1 MVDSPPAKKQR
12 RKAPKSNTGK
22 GSGGTDGGGASVL
35 GVTRSISACQRC
47 RNRKTKCDQK
57 FPSCTACFKANV
69 ECVGIDAA
77 TGREIPRSYVSHLE
91 DRIAQLESQLHD
103 HGISTDSR
111 PSEPSSYLSSTNQHA
126 SKANP
131 KASGA
136 DKTSNATTAS
146 SASTV
151 NNLMTSVQ
159 MVDDRMATSEKQSSF
174 LGQSSGLSFARILST
189 AVKLRNQD
197 GSKSSDD
204 NNSNSGQPNTGNKGT
219 SSSKPLAVPKPKPKP
234 AKLPPKETAEAFLS
248 AYFSQANSQ
257 LPVLHREEFLK
268 NYFEPIYG
276 KLSTKVSLCSD
287 YTAIGREASDEPDK
301 ECFFAKY
308 CQTDEENEKNS
319 QGQPNP
325 ALFFLF
331 MVFGI
336 ATSIHQ
342 QQYPAHIS
350 ESYRI
355 SAAHHFDAVFA
366 APNRLE
372 SLQAILLL
380 ALYSLMRPA
389 VPGVWYVLG
398 SALRLCI
405 DLGLHYEGSVK
416 SKSSLSDPTNFNGT
430 ANFDP
435 ITVDLRRRLFW
446 CTYALDRQVCVYLGR
461 PFGIPDESI
470 KVPFPSELDDS
481 LINSDAG
488 NIADFSKETSNSP
501 SYKTVSLSFF
511 KMRLLQSEI
520 QRVLYDC
527 AELPR
532 RYKSLS
538 EWKHAMARKLEEWH
552 NQCPKSNR
560 KMNCNFNL
568 AFFELNY
575 HQTRLLL
582 YGLSPGNSAPTVES
596 YLIIADAG
604 EKIIKKYHELH
615 RKRVINYTWVAVHN
629 LFMSGTSYLY
639 ALYHSPQV
647 RAGTTLEEIDFN
659 TLACIHVLSSMTD
672 CCDAA
677 VGCRDSFELLTAA
690 IIKLCYN
697 EKAGIVMQLPGSG
710 SRNSST
716 QQSTDGTAQ
725 PQQQQQ
731 SLDQFNN
738 PLRSNISTPL
748 SLSRRQSV
756 TGANSVKKEGGGED
770 EIGPLTPTAAGGS
783 NMTEFSHPN
792 EVQWPMPDDLELFFQ
807 EAAQLEG
814 VSPDSIRTGGTSGS
828 PDASSNTPWGPYS
841 SNPDGEDSVMLDGSS
856 LKPQNNQPHQHQ
868 PHNHHHHHH
877 HHNNDQ
883 QRIYDIISGVPL
895 APIWDQF
902 FAPPP
907 NNSDPNANSNQPN
920 NSVGPMS
927 DVYSSRWQ
935 PQF

>member
-12 RKAPKSNTGK
+12 RKGPKGSSAK
-22 GSGGTDGGGASVL
+22 GSGGSDGGGASVL

-91 DRIAQLESQLHD
+91 DRIAQLESLLHD
-103 HGISTDSR
+103 HGISTDAA
-111 PSEPSSYLSSTNQHA
+111 PSDSSYLTSGNQHS
-126 SKANP
+126 SKANS
-131 KASGA
+131 KQAAVDNKS
-136 DKTSNATTAS
+136 SNATTAS

-159 MVDDRMATSEKQSSF
+159 MVDDRTATSEKQSSF

-204 NNSNSGQPNTGNKGT
+204 NSSNSGQPNTGNKGT
-219 SSSKPLAVPKPKPKP
+219 SSSKPLPAPKPKPKP
-234 AKLPPKETAEAFLS
+234 AKLPSKETAESFLS

-257 LPVLHREEFLK
+257 LPVLQREEFLK
-268 NYFEPIYG
+268 NYFEPVYG

-287 YTAIGREASDEPDK
+287 YTTIGRELSDETDND
-301 ECFFAKY
+301 CFFAKY
-308 CQTDEENEKNS
+308 CQADEENEKNC

-416 SKSSLSDPTNFNGT
+416 SKSSLSDPTNFNGS
-430 ANFDP
+430 ASFDP
-435 ITVDLRRRLFW
+435 VTVDLRRRLFW

-470 KVPFPSELDDS
+470 KVPFPSELDDA
-481 LINSDAG
+481 LINSDSSVS
-488 NIADFSKETSNSP
+488 DFSKETSNSP

-615 RKRVINYTWVAVHN
+615 RKRAINYTWVAVHN

-647 RAGTTLEEIDFN
+647 RAGTSLEEIDFN

-690 IIKLCYN
+690 IMKLCYN
-697 EKAGIVMQLPGSG
+697 EKAGIVMQLPGHG
-710 SRNSST
+710 NKP
-716 QQSTDGTAQ
+716 QQQPTDGTG
-725 PQQQQQ
+725 QQA
-731 SLDQFNN
+731 LDQFAN
-738 PLRSNISTPL
+738 PVRSNISTPL

-756 TGANSVKKEGGGED
+756 INAVKKEGNGEE
-770 EIGPLTPTAAGGS
+770 EIGALTPPTGAGA
-783 NMTEFSHPN
+783 TDVADYSHPGD
-792 EVQWPMPDDLELFFQ
+792 VQWPMPDDLELFFQ

-856 LKPQNNQPHQHQ
+856 LKPQNNQPHQHH
-868 PHNHHHHHH
+868 HNHHHHH

-907 NNSDPNANSNQPN
+907 TNNAQSSDPNANPNQTN
-920 NSVGPMS
+920 NNGVGPMS